1 MDTFDEFVL
10 DAVSGGET
18 EFDYGAP
25 ADAQRLLTKFNWQ
38 IEPII
43 EHHGLER
50 VGDAI
55 WYLYGCVSGMTHDV
69 LDESVE
75 SGYSEFYKSIESL
88 YDNGFAK
95 HCVNECGHSDRG
107 GDNFA
112 TACYMLWDMDSGLEY
127 RGELGSDLV
136 YTIIWMV

>member
-25 ADAQRLLTKFNWQ
+25 ADAQRLLTKLNWE

-43 EHHGLER
+43 EHHGLEP

-55 WYLYGCVSGMTHDV
+55 WYLYGCVSGMTHDARR
-69 LDESVE
+69 S
-75 SGYSEFYKSIESL
+75 
-88 YDNGFAK
+88 
-95 HCVNECGHSDRG
+95 R
-107 GDNFA
+107 
-112 TACYMLWDMDSGLEY
+112 
-127 RGELGSDLV
+127 
-136 YTIIWMV
+136 